1 MNPNLKTI
9 EAQTLKKWLHDG
21 HEIALLDVREHGQYG
36 EEHLFYVTST
46 PYSKLEAE
54 ALRLVPRKD
63 VRLVL
68 IGDDEN
74 RLTRRAAQRLAG
86 LGYTQLYLLA
96 GGHTAWKHAGYQVF
110 AGVNLP
116 SKAFGE
122 LAEHAFG
129 TPRITAKELNEK
141 IQAQEDLIILD
152 GRPFA
157 EYRKMSIPT
166 ATSCPNGELALRI
179 DSLVSRS
186 ETTIVVNCAGR
197 TRSII
202 GAQTLINLG
211 IKNKILALENG
222 TQGWFLANL
231 TLDHG
236 ASRRYTVQNDPAKR
250 AAQRARAQALADQH
264 GVTRVTG
271 SVVEQWLSDTTR
283 TTFLCDVRSPE
294 EFALGTV
301 LNAQN
306 TPGGQL
312 IQATDQFIGV
322 RAARLVLIDDDG
334 VRAPAMASWLAMMG
348 WEVAV
353 LTDGFTHAWSAEAS
367 HRCST
372 ETEATRTWPVLSAQ
386 QLSAA
391 LESGARLLDVRASTK
406 YREAHIR
413 EAQWSIRP
421 QFEALAGWKNID
433 VVVLAD
439 DAILADLAALE
450 LTDLGA
456 SRVSVSTDTPQAWRA
471 AGLTVVA
478 TPDQPTDAQ
487 SLDYLFFVHDRHEG
501 NRVAAQRYLEWEINL
516 LKQLDDQEKQSY
528 RLPS

>member
-1 MNPNLKTI
+1 LFAKRARKVKRIVIVMNQNLKTI
-9 EAQTLKKWLHDG
+9 EAQTLKQWLHDG
-21 HEIALLDVREHGQYG
+21 QEIALLDVREHGQYG

-54 ALRLVPRKD
+54 TLRLVPRKD

-68 IGDDEN
+68 VGDDEN
-74 RLTRRAAQRLAG
+74 HLTRRAARRLAG
-86 LGYTQLYLLA
+86 LGYTQLHFLA

-222 TQGWFLANL
+222 TQGWFLAN
-231 TLDHG
+231 
-236 ASRRYTVQNDPAKR
+236 
-250 AAQRARAQALADQH
+250 
-264 GVTRVTG
+264 
-271 SVVEQWLSDTTR
+271 
-283 TTFLCDVRSPE
+283 
-294 EFALGTV
+294 
-301 LNAQN
+301 
-306 TPGGQL
+306 
-312 IQATDQFIGV
+312 
-322 RAARLVLIDDDG
+322 
-334 VRAPAMASWLAMMG
+334 
-348 WEVAV
+348 
-353 LTDGFTHAWSAEAS
+353 
-367 HRCST
+367 
-372 ETEATRTWPVLSAQ
+372 
-386 QLSAA
+386 
-391 LESGARLLDVRASTK
+391 
-406 YREAHIR
+406 
-413 EAQWSIRP
+413 
-421 QFEALAGWKNID
+421 
-433 VVVLAD
+433 
-439 DAILADLAALE
+439 
-450 LTDLGA
+450 
-456 SRVSVSTDTPQAWRA
+456 
-471 AGLTVVA
+471 
-478 TPDQPTDAQ
+478 
-487 SLDYLFFVHDRHEG
+487 
-501 NRVAAQRYLEWEINL
+501 
-516 LKQLDDQEKQSY
+516 
-528 RLPS
+528 

>member
-1 MNPNLKTI
+1 
-9 EAQTLKKWLHDG
+9 
-21 HEIALLDVREHGQYG
+21 
-36 EEHLFYVTST
+36 
-46 PYSKLEAE
+46 
-54 ALRLVPRKD
+54 
-63 VRLVL
+63 
-68 IGDDEN
+68 
-74 RLTRRAAQRLAG
+74 
-86 LGYTQLYLLA
+86 
-96 GGHTAWKHAGYQVF
+96 
-110 AGVNLP
+110 
-116 SKAFGE
+116 
-122 LAEHAFG
+122 
-129 TPRITAKELNEK
+129 
-141 IQAQEDLIILD
+141 
-152 GRPFA
+152 
-157 EYRKMSIPT
+157 
-166 ATSCPNGELALRI
+166 
-179 DSLVSRS
+179 
-186 ETTIVVNCAGR
+186 
-197 TRSII
+197 
-202 GAQTLINLG
+202 
-211 IKNKILALENG
+211 
-222 TQGWFLANL
+222 
-231 TLDHG
+231 
-236 ASRRYTVQNDPAKR
+236 
-250 AAQRARAQALADQH
+250 
-264 GVTRVTG
+264 
-271 SVVEQWLSDTTR
+271 
-283 TTFLCDVRSPE
+283 
-294 EFALGTV
+294 
-301 LNAQN
+301 
-306 TPGGQL
+306 
-312 IQATDQFIGV
+312 
-322 RAARLVLIDDDG
+322 
-334 VRAPAMASWLAMMG
+334 MG